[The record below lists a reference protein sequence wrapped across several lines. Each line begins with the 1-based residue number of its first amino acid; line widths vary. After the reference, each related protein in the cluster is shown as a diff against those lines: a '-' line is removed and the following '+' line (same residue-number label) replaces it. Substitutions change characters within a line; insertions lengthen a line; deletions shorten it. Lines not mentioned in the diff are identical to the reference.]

1 MDRYDRQRMIA
12 GWDQHVLAAARVLV
26 VGAGTTGNEVIKNLV
41 LLGIGD
47 ITIVDSDTVE
57 VVNLS
62 RSILFRDGDV
72 GRPKAETAARRASEV
87 NDGIQITGWS
97 RDVIYDIGNL
107 EYQAFDVAV
116 LTVDNLEAR
125 MWVNRYCWL
134 NGTALVDTGVHGLLG
149 NVFVMN
155 PPRSACVECAWT
167 PLAYQRLSEKYSC
180 LKLGLQ
186 PTEAKV
192 PMVITS
198 ASTIGGVAAQ
208 ECVRLLHDR
217 ALGRTPQAG
226 VQYSFDGE
234 ANTLFAWHVQQRDEC
249 PGHSFGSICMDMV
262 ELEVPIDSPV
272 QDARRRVCELMSSTV
287 VELFHDKEIVYS
299 HVCNACMH
307 EESIAPVMLGRYGR
321 ALCSRCGS
329 VATVPKDRSEE
340 LRDGYT
346 LRELGVPPN
355 HLVRSVFAQN
365 EQVLESWLRVR

>member
-1 MDRYDRQRMIA
+1 VDRYDRQKMIN
-12 GWDQHVLAAARVLV
+12 GWDQQLLGAARLLV

-41 LLGIGD
+41 LLGIGN

-62 RSILFRDGDV
+62 RSVLFRDGDV
-72 GRPKAETAARRASEV
+72 GRSKAEIAALRAHEL
-87 NDGIQITGWS
+87 NDGIQITGWNQ
-97 RDVIYDIGNL
+97 DVVYDVGNL
-107 EYQAFDVAV
+107 AYQAFDVAV

-134 NGTALVDTGVHGLLG
+134 NETALVDTGVYGLFG

-155 PPRSACVECAWT
+155 PPRSACIECTWT
-167 PLAYQRLSEKYSC
+167 PLAYQRLSERYSC

-198 ASTIGGVAAQ
+198 AATIGGIAAQ

-217 ALGRTPQAG
+217 ALGRVRRAG
-226 VQYSFDGE
+226 VQYSYDGE
-234 ANTLFAWHVQQRDEC
+234 VGTLFAWQAQRRDEC
-249 PGHSFGSICMDMV
+249 PGHRVGFANIDLVKV
-262 ELEVPIDSPV
+262 EVSSESPV
-272 QDARRRVCELMSSTV
+272 QDARRQVGEVTSSTI

-299 HVCNACMH
+299 QVCNVCLH
-307 EESIAPVMLGRYGR
+307 EECIAPVLLGRYSR
-321 ALCSRCGS
+321 VVCPRCGS

-340 LRDGYT
+340 LRDGFT
-346 LRELGVPPN
+346 LQELGVPAN
-355 HLVRSVFAQN
+355 HLVRSVMAKDG
-365 EQVLESWLRVR
+365 QVSEIWFRVR